1 MHTSEIYRVL
11 ELVCSSRRM
20 FPFHRGKAFVDP
32 ETLPEVTGT
41 SRGQCQ
47 QEVNKMNLDATSL
60 PSQAPLTLGRWAFVN
75 PANAL
80 CPLATRLPALALGT
94 GTH

>member
-1 MHTSEIYRVL
+1 
-11 ELVCSSRRM
+11 
-20 FPFHRGKAFVDP
+20 
-32 ETLPEVTGT
+32 
-41 SRGQCQ
+41 
-47 QEVNKMNLDATSL
+47 MNLDATSL